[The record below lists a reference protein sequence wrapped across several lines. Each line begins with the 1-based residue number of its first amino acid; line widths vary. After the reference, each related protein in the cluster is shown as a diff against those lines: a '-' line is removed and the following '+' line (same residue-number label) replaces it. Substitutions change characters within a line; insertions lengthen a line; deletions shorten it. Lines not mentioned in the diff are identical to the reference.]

1 MEKSLFRKQMLAVRN
16 DYQHVW
22 LKESSGKICQHLSE
36 WSVFQQANCVM
47 GYLAYEN
54 EVNIDELLTTALD
67 QGKKVAV
74 PTIIP
79 NKKDNIIK
87 AIEFK
92 GFDNIVLGE
101 YGIRTVDKMGDL
113 LDPASIDL
121 IFVPGVAFTKKGD
134 RLGMGKGYYD
144 RFLLQATNAKNI
156 GVTLSM
162 QLAKSLPTEGHDIK
176 VDFLVTEKGI
186 IECKTM

>member
-1 MEKSLFRKQMLAVRN
+1 MEKSLVRKQMLAVRS

-22 LKESSGKICQHLSE
+22 LQESSKNICEYLSK
-36 WSVFQQANCVM
+36 WPIFKQASCVM

-54 EVNIDELLTTALD
+54 EVNIDDLLTAALA

-74 PTIIP
+74 PLIMP
-79 NKKDNIIK
+79 NKKENIIK

-92 GFDNIVLGE
+92 GFDNIVVGE

-113 LDPASIDL
+113 LEPASIDL
-121 IFVPGVAFTKKGD
+121 VLVPGVAFTEQGE

-144 RFLLQATNAKNI
+144 NFLPQAVKAKKI
-156 GVTLSM
+156 GITLSM
-162 QLAKSLPTEGHDIK
+162 QLAKSLPTEEHDIK

-186 IECKTM
+186 IECKSE